1 VPGPDVDD
9 LLQSSLT
16 ALTDVPGVM
25 GVTLGGSRA
34 RGTADA
40 AADVDL
46 GVYYDAGTLDLAALA
61 AAANAASDHAVALAA
76 PGEWGPWVDGGAW
89 LHVDGVAV
97 DWILR
102 DLGRVDAVWADCRA
116 GIVRNEMQ
124 TGHPLGFW
132 SHAYCGE
139 LALARVLVDPGDTL
153 RRRHDEYR
161 HYPDALAAALV
172 RRLWEA
178 GFSLDIA
185 AKAVRRADVVYVAGC
200 LFRAIGLMA
209 HALHGHARSWV
220 TNEKGLVALT
230 ATLPGAP
237 DRFDERASAAIAE
250 LALDPAALETALVMA
265 RRLLD
270 DAEAAVRPGDPD
282 VRPT

>member
-1 VPGPDVDD
+1 VPDVDD
-9 LLQSSLT
+9 LLRPSLG
-16 ALTDVPGVM
+16 ALGDVPGVV

-61 AAANAASDHAVALAA
+61 AAANAVSDHPVALAG
-76 PGEWGPWVDGGAW
+76 PGKWGPWVDGGAW

-153 RRRHDEYR
+153 QRRHDGYGQ
-161 HYPDALAAALV
+161 YPDALAAALV

-178 GFSLDIA
+178 GFTLDVA

-237 DRFDERASAAIAE
+237 DRFGERAGTALAE
-250 LALDPAALETALVMA
+250 LAPDPAALETALATA

-270 DAEAAVRPGDPD
+270 DVEAAVRPGDPD
-282 VRPT
+282 ARPA

>member
-1 VPGPDVDD
+1 VPVPDVDVDD
-9 LLQSSLT
+9 LLRPSLA
-16 ALTDVPGVM
+16 ALADVPGIV

-34 RGTADA
+34 HGTADA
-40 AADVDL
+40 TADVDL
-46 GVYYDAGTLDLAALA
+46 GVYYDAVTVDLAALG
-61 AAANAASDHAVALAA
+61 AAANAASDHPVALAA

-102 DLGRVDAVWADCRA
+102 DRARVDAVWADCRA

-139 LALARVLVDPGDTL
+139 LALARVLVDPGGAL
-153 RRRHDEYR
+153 RRRHDEY
-161 HYPDALAAALV
+161 HFYPDALAAALV

-185 AKAVRRADVVYVAGC
+185 AKAVRRADVVFVAGC
-200 LFRAIGLMA
+200 LFRAIGLMP
-209 HALHGHARSWV
+209 S
-220 TNEKGLVALT
+220 T
-230 ATLPGAP
+230 ATPDPG
-237 DRFDERASAAIAE
+237 
-250 LALDPAALETALVMA
+250 
-265 RRLLD
+265 
-270 DAEAAVRPGDPD
+270 
-282 VRPT
+282 